1 MRVPCGG
8 SICSFPTN
16 RHFHQ
21 IQFSS
26 PSSNL
31 EQERRHIQCSYQNYH
46 VRYTDGFI
54 LLVGTNIHY
63 WDIPNFCQKGQKN
76 ESTPPLR
83 WGDSDGP
90 RWVETWDVVFSSS
103 CNPYW
108 FGVLSRKIILN
119 LKFDLKSTKSTSFFT
134 LWNVGAVNISS
145 QRVDPTEAF
154 QSIMNCRKSTIPVF
168 DNMISMR
175 FGISFTL
182 MANFRSFER
191 GQPFLI
197 DNFYDLQKSRKR
209 KDWKGWFNG
218 RLTTA
223 NKQKCNTSWSSSLLN
238 NICHFSIWWKKLP
251 LQHWKWVRGGV
262 SNLFWSS
269 AF

>member
-1 MRVPCGG
+1 M
-8 SICSFPTN
+8 
-16 RHFHQ
+16 
-21 IQFSS
+21 
-26 PSSNL
+26 
-31 EQERRHIQCSYQNYH
+31 
-46 VRYTDGFI
+46 
-54 LLVGTNIHY
+54 
-63 WDIPNFCQKGQKN
+63 
-76 ESTPPLR
+76 
-83 WGDSDGP
+83 
-90 RWVETWDVVFSSS
+90 SSS
-103 CNPYW
+103 FLLAIHIDLEFW
-108 FGVLSRKIILN
+108 VGKIILN

-154 QSIMNCRKSTIPVF
+154 QSIMNCRKSNIPVF
-168 DNMISMR
+168 DNRISMR

-197 DNFYDLQKSRKR
+197 DNFYDLQKNRKR

-238 NICHFSIWWKKLP
+238 DICHFSIWWKKLP
-251 LQHWKWVRGGV
+251 LQH
-262 SNLFWSS
+262 
-269 AF
+269 

>member
-1 MRVPCGG
+1 M
-8 SICSFPTN
+8 
-16 RHFHQ
+16 
-21 IQFSS
+21 
-26 PSSNL
+26 
-31 EQERRHIQCSYQNYH
+31 
-46 VRYTDGFI
+46 I
-54 LLVGTNIHY
+54 LG
-63 WDIPNFCQKGQKN
+63 W
-76 ESTPPLR
+76 SPLR
-83 WGDSDGP
+83 TAFCTSLFLTHQ
-90 RWVETWDVVFSSS
+90 RCRETSLAQCAVHRSIIFTSWMSSS
-103 CNPYW
+103 FLLAIHIDLEFW
-108 FGVLSRKIILN
+108 VGIIILN

-154 QSIMNCRKSTIPVF
+154 QSIMNCRKSNIPVF
-168 DNMISMR
+168 NNRISMR

-197 DNFYDLQKSRKR
+197 DITFMICKR
-209 KDWKGWFNG
+209 TEKKKDWKGWFNG